1 MKKLFAL
8 FICILL
14 ASTTAI
20 AKCEKTAV
28 KCASCEVEKAQNCS
42 TRAYAEQIKKER
54 ATVYNALQLS
64 DEQSAKYTDI
74 TLKANKE
81 LDEKYGLLDVA
92 NLELMIL
99 KSGET
104 NSDAIKAQEKKI
116 KQIKKDIKNIVEN
129 EEKELRKMLNH
140 EQRVKL
146 RMIKKLKRKDI
157 KKLKHKKNYYKRN
170 PKMREFAPHIK
181 AN

>member
-8 FICILL
+8 FICILI
-14 ASTTAI
+14 ASAGAI
-20 AKCEKTAV
+20 AKCDKTSV
-28 KCASCEVEKAQNCS
+28 KCGSCEVEKVKANS
-42 TRAYAEQIKKER
+42 TRTYAEQIKKER

-64 DEQSAKYTDI
+64 DEQLTKYTDI
-74 TLKANKE
+74 TLKATKE
-81 LDEKYGLLDVA
+81 LDEKIDLLNVA
-92 NLELMIL
+92 NLELMVL

-104 NSDAIKAQEKKI
+104 NSDGIKAQEKRI
-116 KQIKKDIKNIVEN
+116 KQLKKDIKNVIQN

-146 RMIKKLKRKDI
+146 RMINKLKRKDM
-157 KKLKHKKNYYKRN
+157 KKRAKNYYKHN

>member
-8 FICILL
+8 FVCILI
-14 ASTTAI
+14 ATSGAI
-20 AKCEKTAV
+20 AKCEKTTV
-28 KCASCEVEKAQNCS
+28 KCGSCELEQVKSES
-42 TRAYAEQIKKER
+42 TRVYAEQIKKER

-64 DEQSAKYTDI
+64 DEQLAKYTDI

-81 LDEKYGLLDVA
+81 LDEKFDLLDVA
-92 NLELMIL
+92 KLELMVL

-104 NSDAIKAQEKKI
+104 NSDGIKAQERQV
-116 KQIKKDIKNIVEN
+116 KQLKKDIKNVIEN

-146 RMIKKLKRKDI
+146 RMIKKLKRKDM
-157 KKLKHKKNYYKRN
+157 KKRDKNYYKSN
-170 PKMREFAPHIK
+170 PKLREFAPHIK
-181 AN
+181 VD